1 MDERWLAVLSRI
13 TPQQPIDLETVLLG
27 AKKATVSKPD
37 REFLS
42 AIPPAPA
49 PSATLWSRTESDLSY
64 LGVRLT
70 TPLADSAQTAIRLAS
85 AALERGITP
94 IILTTLS
101 NSGFERFG
109 FRVERIMGESDEERA
124 ACEEELK
131 RFWNMAIVVDA
142 AEVALLG

>member
-1 MDERWLAVLSRI
+1 MDERWLAVLARI
-13 TPQQPIDLETVLLG
+13 TPQQPIDLETVICG
-27 AKKATVSKPD
+27 SENPAAPTPD
-37 REFLS
+37 REFIA
-42 AIPPAPA
+42 AICPAPA
-49 PSATLWSRTESDLSY
+49 PSAELWCRSENDLSY

-70 TPLADSAQTAIRLAS
+70 APLADNALTALRLAS

-94 IILTTLS
+94 IILTTLN

-109 FRVERIMGESDEERA
+109 FRVERILGDTDAERS
-124 ACEEELK
+124 ELK